1 MRIIKIHIDQFTRF
15 YDNHENE
22 SNILAVCS
30 SGCNG
35 RGTCVAPEQCRC
47 YNSDQYTGYAC
58 QTRKMN
64 KTSLIYLTSYI

>member
-35 RGTCVAPEQCRC
+35 RGTCVAPEQCSC
-47 YNSDQYTGYAC
+47 DNSYTGNAC
-58 QTRKMN
+58 QTRKRD
-64 KTSLIYLTSYI
+64 KLIYLCS